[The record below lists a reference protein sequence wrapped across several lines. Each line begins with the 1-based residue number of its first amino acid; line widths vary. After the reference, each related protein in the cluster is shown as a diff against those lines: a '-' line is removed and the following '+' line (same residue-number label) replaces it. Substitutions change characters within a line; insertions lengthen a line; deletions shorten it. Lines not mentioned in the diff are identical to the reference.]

1 MQPILN
7 WVKGKLKK
15 LRKKQERSQPFLEMK
30 TVFDGKVS
38 FFNQFIIYM
47 RLAILEKCENFDY
60 SLEQ

>member
-1 MQPILN
+1 
-7 WVKGKLKK
+7 
-15 LRKKQERSQPFLEMK
+15 MK

-60 SLEQ
+60 SLGQ